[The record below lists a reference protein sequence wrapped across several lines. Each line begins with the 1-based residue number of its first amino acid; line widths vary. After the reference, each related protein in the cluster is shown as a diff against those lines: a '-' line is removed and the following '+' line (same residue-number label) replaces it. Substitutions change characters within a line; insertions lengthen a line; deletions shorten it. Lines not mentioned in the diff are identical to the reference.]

1 MNDTSIKDLV
11 GESVAVGCIVEVLAS
26 AGRGIQELSLWYV
39 HLQRLVSPHL
49 FGLVLKDQPIYSF
62 GFMLRGESTDLNQ
75 C

>member
-1 MNDTSIKDLV
+1 
-11 GESVAVGCIVEVLAS
+11 VEVLAS